1 MFFDKRVCH
10 PERSAKH
17 VVEGFRPIFL
27 AFFIALLFAACTDY
41 QDEYE
46 DAFRNLVYAEET
58 DDSSSSIEE
67 SSSDIDEESS
77 SSKAKS
83 SSSSKEKSSSSKE
96 ESSSSKAKSS
106 SSKEESSSSKAKSSS
121 SSEEG
126 SSSSSSSSVELDSV
140 ATLSMLK
147 VFATDPSETEA
158 SALLSKDS
166 AGLADSNSF
175 SLAIQAPTA
184 FIKVKPSAK
193 KVAQVKVSAG
203 KEEKLVQ
210 PDADGVYFFETPG
223 QFTILDTTK
232 VEIEVKS
239 EDEES
244 VKKYSLSISSTLTPP
259 MNLKLAR
266 NDERTQINVM
276 FDRAKDSR
284 VDGYVVL
291 RSDRGS
297 DGKQGEDL
305 PDSIENKTRITKDA
319 NTYKGF
325 KAFLADSTSNTYVD
339 SVGGGSPYY
348 AYRVY
353 AYTMEGD
360 DMVFSEGTEQHVRSV
375 GRIKVEY
382 RMNDFG
388 GEHCYIAM
396 FGRIDIEGIATLYEG
411 YNNKGTELYSWSGY
425 DWHAGDDSYGET
437 IVYLS
442 DILDPKDRIPNSDK
456 HVSYIGGAGLYL
468 NLEAISDHGEKA
480 EHGIRWPYERMAA
493 VLNGEDG
500 FATGMDGKAP
510 VQNRDIEYIFGMDRI
525 EYDSNHSRCDDCG
538 DDPHAGFKF
547 WFKYDWVDDDD
558 IY

>member
-1 MFFDKRVCH
+1 MN
-10 PERSAKH
+10 ERKNVILSVAL
-17 VVEGFRPIFL
+17 FL
-27 AFFIALLFAACTDY
+27 FFAACTDY

-83 SSSSKEKSSSSKE
+83 SSSSE

-121 SSEEG
+121 SSEE
-126 SSSSSSSSVELDSV
+126 SSSSSSSSSTVGDSV

-193 KVAQVKVSAG
+193 KVAQVKVSVG
-203 KEEKLVQ
+203 KNSQVVS
-210 PDADGVYFFETPG
+210 PDTDGVYSFETPG
-223 QFTILDTTK
+223 QFTILDTTS

-259 MNLKLAR
+259 TNLRLGKDA
-266 NDERTQINVM
+266 NRTKINVN
-276 FDRAKDSR
+276 FDRSTDSR
-284 VDGYVVL
+284 VKGYVVL
-291 RSDRGS
+291 RSDRGG
-297 DGKQGEDL
+297 DRKQGNDL
-305 PDSIENKTRITKDA
+305 PESIENKKIIT
-319 NTYKGF
+319 NNGIYNGF
-325 KAFLADSTSNTYVD
+325 VSFLADADSGVYVD

-353 AYTMEGD
+353 AYAMEGD
-360 DMVFSEGTEQHVRSV
+360 KMVFSEGTEQSMRSV
-375 GRIKVEY
+375 GRIIVEY
-382 RMNDFG
+382 KMTDFG
-388 GEHCYIAM
+388 SEYKTCSSGITRADISATVSLHEGNNNSANKLCSWEMFDYEAGYINEK
-396 FGRIDIEGIATLYEG
+396 R
-411 YNNKGTELYSWSGY
+411 SV
-425 DWHAGDDSYGET
+425 
-437 IVYLS
+437 VYLTKAKTIG
-442 DILDPKDRIPNSDK
+442 ILDAEDIMPDTTREYASN
-456 HVSYIGGAGLYL
+456 IGKNGLYL
-468 NLEAISDHGEKA
+468 YFDINA
-480 EHGIRWPYERMAA
+480 ECLGSGSGRASQGIRWPYNRMAA
-493 VLNGEDG
+493 VLNGDG
-500 FATGMDGKAP
+500 SLATGKDGKAP
-510 VQNRDIEYIFGMDRI
+510 KRIDPNKDLKEDVEYLVGKGGI
-525 EYDSNHSRCDDCG
+525 EYDDKDNECDEYDCG
-538 DDPHAGFKF
+538 DEPHAGFCF
-547 WFKYDWVDDDD
+547 GFKYNWIDDDD
-558 IY
+558 FY

>member
-17 VVEGFRPIFL
+17 VVEGSRPVFL

-83 SSSSKEKSSSSKE
+83 SSSSE

-121 SSEEG
+121 SSEES

-210 PDADGVYFFETPG
+210 PDADGVYSFETPG
-223 QFTILDTTK
+223 QFTILDTTS

-239 EDEES
+239 ENEKT
-244 VKKYSLSISSTLTPP
+244 VKKYTLSISSTLTPP
-259 MNLKLAR
+259 TNLRLGR
-266 NDERTQINVM
+266 NDNHSQINVM
-276 FDRAKDSR
+276 FDRAKDTR
-284 VDGYVVL
+284 VNGYVVL
-291 RSDRGS
+291 RSDWGS
-297 DGKQGEDL
+297 DGKQGNDL
-305 PDSIENKTRITKDA
+305 PESIENKTEIT
-319 NTYKGF
+319 NNGIYNNF
-325 KAFLADSTSNTYVD
+325 VSFLADADSGVYVD

-353 AYTMEGD
+353 AYTKEGD
-360 DMVFSEGTEQHVRSV
+360 NMVFSEGTEQRMRSV
-375 GRIKVEY
+375 GRIIVEY
-382 RMNDFG
+382 NMNDFG
-388 GEHCYIAM
+388 GEYLMLGLKRA
-396 FGRIDIEGIATLYEG
+396 DISAKVSLHEG
-411 YNNKGTELYSWSGY
+411 NNKSANKLSEWYMFDG
-425 DWHAGDDSYGET
+425 DAGSVNHKY
-437 IVYLS
+437 IVIYLS
-442 DILDPKDRIPNSDK
+442 EEFYPNEGDRKPDETKRTSN
-456 HVSYIGGAGLYL
+456 IGKNGLYL
-468 NLEAISDHGEKA
+468 YFEITADCSGSSDEIAIQ
-480 EHGIRWPYERMAA
+480 GIRWPYDKMAA
-493 VLNGEDG
+493 VLNGEDS
-500 FATGMDGKAP
+500 FATGRDGKAP
-510 VQNRDIEYIFGMDRI
+510 VQNKSVEYLVGERGIEYNDDDD
-525 EYDSNHSRCDDCG
+525 ECDEDICG
-538 DDPHAGFKF
+538 GEPHAGFKF
-547 WFKYDWVDDDD
+547 WFKYDWVDDD
-558 IY
+558 

>member
-1 MFFDKRVCH
+1 MKKFFVL
-10 PERSAKH
+10 
-17 VVEGFRPIFL
+17 IL
-27 AFFIALLFAACTDY
+27 AFLFAACTDY

-83 SSSSKEKSSSSKE
+83 SSSSE

-121 SSEEG
+121 SGEES

-210 PDADGVYFFETPG
+210 PDADGVYSFETPG
-223 QFTILDTTK
+223 QFTILDTTS

-239 EDEES
+239 ENEKT
-244 VKKYSLSISSTLTPP
+244 VKKYTLSISSTLTPP
-259 MNLKLAR
+259 TNLKLAR
-266 NDERTQINVM
+266 NNERTQIIAM

-388 GEHCYIAM
+388 GEYCYISF
-396 FGRIDIEGIATLYEG
+396 FGRIDIEGKATLYEG
-411 YNNKGTELYSWSGY
+411 RNNNGTELYSWEGY
-425 DWHAGDDSYGET
+425 DWHAGDEPNGET

-442 DILDPKDRIPNSDK
+442 DILDQDDRIPNSDK

-480 EHGIRWPYERMAA
+480 EHGIRWPYEAMAA
-493 VLNGEDG
+493 VLNGVDS
-500 FATGMDGKAP
+500 FATGRDGNAP
-510 VQNRDIEYIFGMDRI
+510 VQNRDIEYIFGMERI
-525 EYDSNHSRCDDCG
+525 VYDSNHSRCDGCG

-547 WFKYDWVDDDD
+547 WFKYDWVDDD
-558 IY
+558 

>member
-1 MFFDKRVCH
+1 MKKFF
-10 PERSAKH
+10 AL
-17 VVEGFRPIFL
+17 IL
-27 AFFIALLFAACTDY
+27 AFLFAACTDY

-83 SSSSKEKSSSSKE
+83 SSSSE

-210 PDADGVYFFETPG
+210 PDADGVYSFETPG
-223 QFTILDTTK
+223 QFTILDTTS

-239 EDEES
+239 ENEKT
-244 VKKYSLSISSTLTPP
+244 VKKYTLSISSTLTPP
-259 MNLKLAR
+259 TNLRLGR
-266 NDERTQINVM
+266 NDMHSQINVM

-297 DGKQGEDL
+297 DGKQGNDL

-319 NTYKGF
+319 NIYKDF

-382 RMNDFG
+382 KMTDFG
-388 GEHCYIAM
+388 GEYESCA
-396 FGRIDIEGIATLYEG
+396 GSRIDISAIVTLYEG
-411 YNNKGTELYSWSGY
+411 HDNSGTELYSWRGY
-425 DWHAGDDSYGET
+425 DENAGYLAQGSTVIYFSKAEREDKMDLDDES
-437 IVYLS
+437 
-442 DILDPKDRIPNSDK
+442 PNYSV
-456 HVSYIGGAGLYL
+456 HRNIIGSAGLYL
-468 NLEAISDHGEKA
+468 QFDLVAYCRSSKNGTAKQ
-480 EHGIRWPYERMAA
+480 GIFWPYDKMAA
-493 VLNGEDG
+493 VLNGDISLANGENNAAPIRNEESEYLVGNGGIDFGDLGNNNECDG
-500 FATGMDGKAP
+500 
-510 VQNRDIEYIFGMDRI
+510 
-525 EYDSNHSRCDDCG
+525 CG
-538 DDPHAGFKF
+538 DVPHAGFWF
-547 WFKYDWVDDDD
+547 EFKYDWVDDAD

>member
-17 VVEGFRPIFL
+17 VVEGSRPVFL

-83 SSSSKEKSSSSKE
+83 SSSSE

-106 SSKEESSSSKAKSSS
+106 SSLKEESSSSSKAKSSS

-193 KVAQVKVSAG
+193 KVAQVKVSVG
-203 KEEKLVQ
+203 KNSQVVS
-210 PDADGVYFFETPG
+210 PDTDGVYFFETPG

-244 VKKYSLSISSTLTPP
+244 VKKYSLSISSTLPP
-259 MNLKLAR
+259 PTNLKLAR
-266 NDERTQINVM
+266 NNERTQIIAM

-319 NTYKGF
+319 NTYKDF

-353 AYTMEGD
+353 AYHMEGD
-360 DMVFSEGTEQHVRSV
+360 NMVFSEGTEQHMRSV

-388 GEHCYIAM
+388 GEYCYIAM
-396 FGRIDIEGIATLYEG
+396 FGRIDIEGKATLYEG
-411 YNNKGTELYSWSGY
+411 RNNNGTELYSWEGY

-437 IVYLS
+437 IIYLS
-442 DILDPKDRIPNSDK
+442 DILDQKDRIPNSDK

-468 NLEAISDHGEKA
+468 NLEAISDHSEKA
-480 EHGIRWPYERMAA
+480 EHGIYWPYERMAA
-493 VLNGEDG
+493 VLNGEDS
-500 FATGMDGKAP
+500 FATGRDGNAP
-510 VQNRDIEYIFGMDRI
+510 VQNRDIEYIFGMERI
-525 EYDSNHSRCDDCG
+525 VYDSNHSRCDGCG

>member
-17 VVEGFRPIFL
+17 VVEGSRPVFL

-83 SSSSKEKSSSSKE
+83 SSSSE

-121 SSEEG
+121 SSEE
-126 SSSSSSSSVELDSV
+126 SSSSSSSVELDSV

-158 SALLSKDS
+158 SPLLSKDS
-166 AGLADSNSF
+166 AGLADSSSF
-175 SLAIQAPTA
+175 NLAVQAPTA

-210 PDADGVYFFETPG
+210 PDADGVYSFETPG
-223 QFTILDTTK
+223 QFTILDTTS

-239 EDEES
+239 ENEKT
-244 VKKYSLSISSTLTPP
+244 VKKYTLSISSTLTPP
-259 MNLKLAR
+259 TNLKLAR
-266 NDERTQINVM
+266 NDERTQIIAM
-276 FDRAKDSR
+276 FDRVKDSR

-325 KAFLADSTSNTYVD
+325 KAFLTDSTSNTYVD

-388 GEHCYIAM
+388 GEYYYIVM
-396 FGRIDIEGIATLYEG
+396 FGRIDIEGKATLYEG
-411 YNNKGTELYSWSGY
+411 RNNNGTELYSWEGY
-425 DWHAGDDSYGET
+425 DWHAGDESYGET

-442 DILDPKDRIPNSDK
+442 DILDQKDRMPNSDK

-480 EHGIRWPYERMAA
+480 EHGIYWPYERMAA
-493 VLNGEDG
+493 VLNGVDS
-500 FATGMDGKAP
+500 FATGRDGNAP
-510 VQNRDIEYIFGMDRI
+510 VQNRDIEYIFGMERI
-525 EYDSNHSRCDDCG
+525 VYDSNHSRCDGCG
-538 DDPHAGFKF
+538 DEPHAGFKF
-547 WFKYDWVDDDD
+547 WFKYDWVDDD
-558 IY
+558 

>member
-17 VVEGFRPIFL
+17 VVEGSRPVFL

-83 SSSSKEKSSSSKE
+83 SSSSE

-121 SSEEG
+121 SSEES

-147 VFATDPSETEA
+147 VFATDPTDAEA
-158 SALLSKDS
+158 SPLLSKDS
-166 AGLADSNSF
+166 AGLADSSNF
-175 SLAIQAPTA
+175 NLAIQAPTVY
-184 FIKVKPSAK
+184 IKFRTNAK

-203 KEEKLVQ
+203 KDAKIVH
-210 PDADGVYFFETPG
+210 PDADEVYSFER
-223 QFTILDTTK
+223 QLSILNTTN

-239 EDEES
+239 EDEETF
-244 VKKYSLSISSTLTPP
+244 KKYTLSISSTLTPP
-259 MNLKLAR
+259 TNLKLAR
-266 NDERTQINVM
+266 NDERTQIIAM

-305 PDSIENKTRITKDA
+305 PDSIENKTKITKDA

-382 RMNDFG
+382 RMTDFG
-388 GEHCYIAM
+388 GENCYIVM

-442 DILDPKDRIPNSDK
+442 DILDQEDRIPNSDK

-468 NLEAISDHGEKA
+468 FFEAISDHGEKA

-510 VQNRDIEYIFGMDRI
+510 VQNRDIEYIFGMERI
-525 EYDSNHSRCDDCG
+525 VYDSNHSRCDGCG